1 MCRLY
6 GFQATE
12 PTRLE
17 CSLVRAQNALMAQSV
32 MDREG
37 LTHGHG
43 WGVAEHPDGLPF
55 VEKQAWAAYHGE
67 HFKKTAARLYSRMAI
82 AHVRRATVGPPGL
95 ENTHPFV
102 HGVWLFAHNGTVP
115 NFELLRS
122 ELLPELDELH
132 RNEIRGSTDSEHLFR
147 YLLTLWQSH
156 PERPLIDILRDGLE
170 QVITWAEEIDA
181 WSNISLN
188 LLWTNGEQL
197 VGSRLNRTLWYL
209 ERDGLARCEI
219 CGRTHVHHDPKKPYR
234 AVEVASEPIT
244 SEDWRQVPNGTVF
257 AIDPDMRLRIEPMG
271 PRGLR
276 IAERDPCGPSEPM
289 PSRPK
294 DTAVRNL

>member
-6 GFQATE
+6 GFHATE

-17 CSLVRAQNALMAQSV
+17 CSLVRAQNALMAQS
-32 MDREG
+32 MKDREG

-82 AHVRRATVGPPGL
+82 AHVRRATVGRPGL

-115 NFELLRS
+115 DFERVR
-122 ELLPELDELH
+122 EALLPELDEPH
-132 RNEIRGSTDSEHLFR
+132 RSEIHGTTDSEHIFR
-147 YLLTLWQSH
+147 YLLTLWQRH
-156 PERPLIDILRDGLE
+156 PERPLMAILRDGLE
-170 QVITWAEEIDA
+170 QVIAWTTEINA
-181 WSNISLN
+181 AARISLN

-197 VGSRLNRTLWYL
+197 VGSRLNRTLWHL
-209 ERDGLARCEI
+209 ERDALVHCEI
-219 CGRTHVHHDPKKPYR
+219 CGETHVHHDPKQPYR

-244 SEDWRQVPNGTVF
+244 SERWRQVPNGTVF
-257 AIDPDMRLRIEPMG
+257 TIDPDMRLRIEQMG
-271 PRGLR
+271 PRGVE
-276 IAERDPCGPSEPM
+276 A
-289 PSRPK
+289 
-294 DTAVRNL
+294 AA